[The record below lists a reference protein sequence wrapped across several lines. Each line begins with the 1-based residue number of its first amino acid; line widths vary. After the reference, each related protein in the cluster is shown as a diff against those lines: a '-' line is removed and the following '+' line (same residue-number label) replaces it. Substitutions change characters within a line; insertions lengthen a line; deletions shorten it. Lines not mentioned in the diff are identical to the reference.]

1 MDRSSVHRL
10 RVGNW
15 HPQAIKSLAVSRF
28 DGKDEEAATYLA
40 IGREDGEIDIL
51 SVKEN
56 FGSVAH
62 IAGAADF
69 KLQALCWSRWHEADE
84 SRPGASQRL
93 FGISLRGFLFEVD
106 LRRLDLSNVCDCY
119 GGAAWALAASPRAA
133 LLAVGGEDGVLRL
146 FSCDQEKVAYHKSL
160 PTSGSRVL
168 AVAYHPSQPHLFLGG
183 ADGIIRCLEESTGR
197 ALFRMTGDVHGGLSP
212 SIWCLSVL
220 SDGVVAAGDSRGQLH
235 LFDGNQGVH
244 LSGFA
249 THTAD
254 ILCLAVNREED
265 SIYASGID
273 GKVVALQRTSS
284 GSQWAYAH
292 SHRAHSHDVFSL
304 ALAPR
309 PSTRADTYP
318 GDRHLLLS
326 AGLDGKVATYG
337 AERDCFSRHR
347 PFSLHLLSTSGVLP
361 RQLVT
366 ADASHSMLACGGE
379 NAVDLWTLR
388 DGQCDHL
395 CALHLRGSDH
405 LQSLALSQVG
415 DEELVVVGSAS
426 STKLFAVNTASEGKA
441 VCRKLVGLVG
451 ERKVNVVT
459 TGKNYLAG
467 YEPATQSLCLYSLAD
482 LASASE
488 EKEPKPQLSFPHE
501 EVEEEEGDAALSS
514 RLRGAVRSLVLS
526 PCERF
531 LAVLSAKD
539 VITVYDLRAS
549 QGSSSR
555 VYWRLRERLG
565 HTVQSLAFLPSG
577 SDNETSVMAV
587 LFANNLLL
595 LYDLRRRAIHRYLSS
610 YATEMERLLDIN
622 HYRFPLSAIAALPD
636 SASSSSSSAPTPSTR
651 RARSSSRREEED
663 RSSSSASSGSLML
676 YGPLYCVHIDL
687 SRPPPTA
694 NPRVLRRQHTSST
707 IYNNIRDQKL
717 LEDDRRTKDDRDH
730 RDRKRN
736 YSAHE
741 EEGREGNNFTVV
753 ELYRNV
759 VYLGQQPNKE
769 LVSDNSNLLAFP
781 SDPIGW

>member
-1 MDRSSVHRL
+1 M
-10 RVGNW
+10 
-15 HPQAIKSLAVSRF
+15 
-28 DGKDEEAATYLA
+28 
-40 IGREDGEIDIL
+40 
-51 SVKEN
+51 
-56 FGSVAH
+56 AH
-62 IAGAADF
+62 IAGAVDF

-119 GGAAWALAASPRAA
+119 GGAAWSLAASPRAA

-183 ADGIIRCLEESTGR
+183 ADGIIRCLEETTGR
-197 ALFRMTGDVHGGLSP
+197 ALFRMTGDVHGGLAP

-254 ILCLAVNREED
+254 ILCLAVNNEED

-273 GKVVALQRTSS
+273 GKVVALQRSTGTSS

-309 PSTRADTYP
+309 PSTRVDTYP
-318 GDRHLLLS
+318 GDHHLLLS

-337 AERDCFSRHR
+337 AERDSFSRHR
-347 PFSLHLLSTSGVLP
+347 PFSLHLLNTSGVLP

-379 NAVDLWTLR
+379 NAVDLWALR
-388 DGQCDHL
+388 DGQCDHM

-405 LQSLALSQVG
+405 LQSLALSKVG
-415 DEELVVVGSAS
+415 DEELVVASSAS
-426 STKLFAVNTASEGKA
+426 GTKVFAVNTVSSGKNA
-441 VCRKLVGLVG
+441 CRKLVVLSG
-451 ERKVNVVT
+451 ERKLSVIAASA
-459 TGKNYLAG
+459 NYLAG
-467 YEPATQSLCLYSLAD
+467 YQPATQSLCLYKQTD
-482 LASASE
+482 LAAASE
-488 EKEPKPQLSFPHE
+488 ENEPKPQLCFPHE
-501 EVEEEEGDAALSS
+501 ELEEEEGEAALSS

-539 VITVYDLRAS
+539 VITVYDVHAP

-565 HTVQSLAFLPSG
+565 HTVQSLVFLPANSESG
-577 SDNETSVMAV
+577 TSVMAV

-595 LYDLRRRAIHRYLSS
+595 LYDIRRRAIHRYLSS
-610 YATEMERLLDIN
+610 HAEEMERLLDIN
-622 HYRFPLSAIAALPD
+622 QYRFPLTALTALPD
-636 SASSSSSSAPTPSTR
+636 NSTSASAPTPSAR
-651 RARSSSRREEED
+651 RARSSSRREEEE
-663 RSSSSASSGSLML
+663 RSSSSSSGSLML

-687 SRPPPTA
+687 SRPPPTS
-694 NPRVLRRQHTSST
+694 NPRVLRRQHTSSS
-707 IYNNIRDQKL
+707 IYNNIREQKM
-717 LEDDRRTKDDRDH
+717 LEDDKRKVDSDRRDH

-736 YSAHE
+736 YSAYE
-741 EEGREGNNFTVV
+741 EEGREGSNFTVV
-753 ELYRNV
+753 ELYRNI

-769 LVSDNSNLLAFP
+769 LVSAFSDNGCVLSFP